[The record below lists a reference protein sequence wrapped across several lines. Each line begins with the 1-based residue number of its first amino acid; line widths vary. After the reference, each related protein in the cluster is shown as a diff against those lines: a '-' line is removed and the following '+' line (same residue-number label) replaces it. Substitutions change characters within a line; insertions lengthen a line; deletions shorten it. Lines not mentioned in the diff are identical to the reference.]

1 MNFGFKRA
9 FLLFCKC
16 LLFVSLH
23 ISLGISMK
31 SRIISSTLTI
41 LLSLAPLLVFG
52 QVPSAPVITGFSPTA
67 QCSGGTV
74 TIVGRNFVNVQA
86 VSFGGVNARNFSVN
100 MIGDTIRAVPANLGA
115 TGLITV
121 QTTSAT
127 VASVTTFTY
136 LGCPPVTPV
145 LLDVRPFP
153 LVARDSSVE
162 ATMRMSRVC
171 ACSTEGFY
179 ISLEKQIDNTAFL
192 RDTIIPL
199 SITATSCRFIVPA
212 RLVNTPGSIRCNLN
226 QGTYRVLSTTL
237 TVTAPQPPRITS
249 LSPNS
254 TNATGQ
260 AFQLTINGEGFFGN
274 VNVQFGGVTV
284 ATYSTSATRIIAN
297 VPDSL
302 NVPSVLDIT
311 ITNPDGSKAL
321 ERMTISDGGYGLPA
335 IARVIVEP
343 TLTVPVRVPQ
353 TRITIFG
360 DNFLP
365 NATVMVG
372 NYELK
377 VVSITNDRIVATMS
391 STIATLLGAGIF
403 RIIVRNV
410 NGKFASQILVV
421 NLIID
426 GVIAVKNPNQNPFHL
441 YPNPTHETTTIE
453 TNAATP
459 RTITYTLRTTL
470 GQDVMRFSRDVL
482 AGRVITPLDVH
493 SLPAGTYF
501 LEIQSGTERVVER
514 LVKY

>member
-1 MNFGFKRA
+1 
-9 FLLFCKC
+9 
-16 LLFVSLH
+16 
-23 ISLGISMK
+23 MK

-237 TVTAPQPPRITS
+237 TVTAPQPRITS

-274 VNVQFGGVTV
+274 VNVQFGGITV
-284 ATYSTSATRIIAN
+284 PTISTSATRIVAN
-297 VPDSL
+297 IPAAL
-302 NVPSVLDIT
+302 NVISTNDVRVIFSDNLTLLSSLTIGERLDAPAFTRVRARDGFVDILGDNFMTGATVIIGYGAAVMGMQFSLPIVSISQGIIT
-311 ITNPDGSKAL
+311 VTISSTIASAIPRDALVYFIITNPDGQFTF
-321 ERMTISDGGYGLPA
+321 MYLP
-335 IARVIVEP
+335 RV
-343 TLTVPVRVPQ
+343 
-353 TRITIFG
+353 
-360 DNFLP
+360 
-365 NATVMVG
+365 
-372 NYELK
+372 
-377 VVSITNDRIVATMS
+377 SVAQNN
-391 STIATLLGAGIF
+391 
-403 RIIVRNV
+403 NV
-410 NGKFASQILVV
+410 LYR
-421 NLIID
+421 
-426 GVIAVKNPNQNPFHL
+426 L